1 MGNPSILGRPAT
13 DSPPVPRWTP
23 QEHNGIL
30 GWIEREV
37 RMLAE
42 EKLPPADGLGRDA
55 KHQVVVQHPE
65 IGAVRITFA
74 VKRAASRYKS
84 VPPFWCAVFAE
95 RVALTAPK
103 SEDGA

>member
-13 DSPPVPRWTP
+13 DPPPVQRWTP
-23 QEHNGIL
+23 QKHNGIL

-42 EKLPPADGLGRDA
+42 EKLPPADGLGHDA

-74 VKRAASRYKS
+74 VRRAAARYKCAR
-84 VPPFWCAVFAE
+84 PFWTACWAE
-95 RVALTAPK
+95 RVERK
-103 SEDGA
+103 NC